1 MPRHQPTDK
10 LRQTGLDFGQDNEP
24 QRQVVAGAL
33 HAWTPQSWPVAPDW
47 QALVEKFHA
56 STPGRYLGQFVASR
70 LADGAVIYPTKPL
83 WALELTALAQV
94 RVVILGQDPYHGP
107 DQAQGLAFS
116 VPNHAKAPPSLQNIR
131 KEIEGDPLLNASMF
145 QKRSGASLLPWAR
158 QGVLLL
164 NTVLTVEDGQPA
176 SHAGK
181 GWEALTDEIVQAVA
195 QKTQPVVFMLWG
207 KHAQSKISLIESS
220 QAAQGGHQKHFI
232 LTANHPSP
240 LSATRTPNPFIGCG
254 HFSAANRFM
263 QQNGSNAVD
272 WSVGLNT

>member
-1 MPRHQPTDK
+1 MTSTQTDK

-24 QRQVVAGAL
+24 QRKPVEGAL
-33 HAWTPQSWPVAPDW
+33 RAWTPQQWPVARDW
-47 QALVEKFHA
+47 QALIQKFLT
-56 STPGRYLGQFVASR
+56 STEGQYLAQFVTSR
-70 LADGAVIYPTKPL
+70 LANGAVIYPAKPF
-83 WALELTALAQV
+83 WALELTPLARV
-94 RVVILGQDPYHGP
+94 SVVILGQDPYHGP

-131 KEIEGDPLLNASMF
+131 KEIERDPLLDLSMSRK
-145 QKRSGASLLPWAR
+145 QHGASLLAWAH

-195 QKTQPVVFMLWG
+195 QKAQPVVFMLWG
-207 KHAQSKISLIESS
+207 KYAQSKIPLIESL
-220 QAAQGGHQKHFI
+220 QAAQSNSPKHLI

-254 HFSAANRFM
+254 HFSAANRFIR
-263 QQNGSNAVD
+263 QYGGDAID
-272 WSVGLNT
+272 WSVGLKK